1 VDVGLTGIETSSL
14 QSGSVICHHRYPLRA
29 VKVIEVDVKTSDV
42 LKRPILPGAKVVV
55 HAHAAETEATV
66 STLVNILD
74 ESTGEEVK
82 RKPLFLPKSKYG
94 KLILSL
100 EQSICVESY
109 ALSRTLGSVL
119 LRSEG
124 ETIARGT
131 IAKTEK

>member
-1 VDVGLTGIETSSL
+1 M
-14 QSGSVICHHRYPLRA
+14 
-29 VKVIEVDVKTSDV
+29 KVIEVDVKTSDV
-42 LKRPILPGAKVVV
+42 LKRPILPGAKVIV

-74 ESTGEEVK
+74 ESTGDEVK

-100 EQSICVESY
+100 EQGICVESY
-109 ALSRTLGSVL
+109 ALSRTLGSLL

-131 IAKTEK
+131 IAKTER